1 MGNYRSGTWSSDN
14 AAAVTASD
22 TAVLQDIT
30 RGIWVGGGTGTVKV
44 RMASGEDCTFTGVAG
59 VLLPIQVD
67 KVYDTGTD
75 ATGIVA
81 LY

>member
-1 MGNYRSGTWSSDN
+1 MTQRSSTFSATG
-14 AAAVTASD
+14 AAAVTPSD
-22 TAVLQDIT
+22 TAMLTDVT
-30 RGIWVGGGTGTVKV
+30 RGLWVGGGTGTVKV
-44 RMASGEDCTFTGVAG
+44 RMENGADCTFTGVAG

-67 KVYDTGTD
+67 MVYDTGTD

>member
-1 MGNYRSGTWSSDN
+1 MRTSTWSSDN

-22 TAVLQDIT
+22 TDKLPDLT
-30 RGIWVGGGTGTVKV
+30 RGLWVGGGTGTVKV
-44 RMASGEDCTFTGVAG
+44 RMASGVDCTFTGVAG

-67 KVYDTGTD
+67 KVYSTGSD

>member
-1 MGNYRSGTWSSDN
+1 MTANSSIYASAD
-14 AAAVTASD
+14 AAAVTKSD
-22 TAVLQDIT
+22 TAVFPVGT
-30 RGIWVGGGTGTVKV
+30 RALWVGGGTGTVKV
-44 RMASGEDCTFTGVAG
+44 RMLSGNDCTFTGVAG

-67 KVYDTGTD
+67 MVYSTGTD